1 MTSHCMTAIS
11 SYLVTWHYTVPV
23 LRSFSAH
30 LPKKTQSLAE
40 AKTLNLDIDFATVNV
55 LSIVAL
61 PCTSAYAYCFQVWL
75 AKCS

>member
-1 MTSHCMTAIS
+1 MPA
-11 SYLVTWHYTVPV
+11 

-30 LPKKTQSLAE
+30 LLKKTQSLAE

-61 PCTSAYAYCFQVWL
+61 ACTSRRLTLIVS
-75 AKCS
+75 KSG